1 MDGTD
6 IGQISSALGA
16 GPIIPLVNM
25 EGALTASGYFSLWA
39 TLYFPNSKNATDR
52 ETLAARMMADCL
64 SRREINTPWFLM
76 RLLLERGALG
86 KIDGELSARWDMGL
100 NAGRALRWVWA
111 LAYALPSEASL
122 RTAWHAMCLDQR
134 PARSW
139 EFYRN
144 AWTEMRY
151 AAHFW
156 AAIDQRVT
164 VGRRSDGPVLQRLEM
179 FGYTA
184 EIDLNR
190 LVQEAEAY
198 RAFLEGCVRLPGYA
212 PSDGLTKDIS
222 SIWRVPPCW
231 QPTITP
237 NEASW
242 PPTGLP
248 LIRQLSAALVSRLKA
263 DRNKDRPHRKRSY

>member
-1 MDGTD
+1 VDGTD

-16 GPIIPLVNM
+16 GPIIPLVNT

-52 ETLAARMMADCL
+52 ETLAARMMADSL
-64 SRREINTPWFLM
+64 SRREINTPWLLM
-76 RLLLERGALG
+76 RLLLAPGALG

-179 FGYTA
+179 FEYTA

-198 RAFLEGCVRLPGYA
+198 RTFLEGRIQLPGYTPRKA
-212 PSDGLTKDIS
+212 LTSDIA
-222 SIWRVPPCW
+222 SIWHVPRCW
-231 QPTITP
+231 RPIITP
-237 NEASW
+237 HDASW

-248 LIRQLSAALVSRLKA
+248 LIRKLSAAVVSRLKA
-263 DRNKDRPHRKRSY
+263 DRNKARPHRKRSY